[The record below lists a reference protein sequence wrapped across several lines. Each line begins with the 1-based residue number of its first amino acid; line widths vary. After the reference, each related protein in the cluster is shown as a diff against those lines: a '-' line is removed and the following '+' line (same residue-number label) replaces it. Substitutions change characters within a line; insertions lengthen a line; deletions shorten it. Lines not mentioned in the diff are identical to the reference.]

1 MPRSAT
7 SPATPRAWGHA
18 RARAFVLVTP
28 SSLFRFARPCL
39 VAAFASGWRLALGC
53 QCLLCSG
60 DVGNAVWTGLATHQS
75 CLPLHSQSY
84 RLGMVGGDETAG
96 TVRAMAECMGQQCGC
111 NVRMGP
117 RSACCCAAVHSAT
130 VNTERARS
138 EQPTAPQRG
147 LGRPHLRLGGR
158 RPVGEVPSSRVR
170 TSDFRLQ
177 SSEFRVARLAGLSP
191 QYHSKHGASTER
203 AHTAPPERGLR
214 RPQRRLG
221 SGSMESVG
229 EFPSSELAARADCAR
244 VLLCLRIL
252 HNTAGSRAFTMGR
265 LSPS

>member
-1 MPRSAT
+1 MSRG
-7 SPATPRAWGHA
+7 RI
-18 RARAFVLVTP
+18 RE
-28 SSLFRFARPCL
+28 
-39 VAAFASGWRLALGC
+39 RLAT
-53 QCLLCSG
+53 CSWLPMSAMQG

-158 RPVGEVPSSRVR
+158 RPWARFRAPEFGLR
-170 TSDFRLQ
+170 TSDFRVQ
-177 SSEFRVARLAGLSP
+177 SSEW
-191 QYHSKHGASTER
+191 
-203 AHTAPPERGLR
+203 RGL
-214 RPQRRLG
+214 LG
-221 SGSMESVG
+221 
-229 EFPSSELAARADCAR
+229 
-244 VLLCLRIL
+244 
-252 HNTAGSRAFTMGR
+252 
-265 LSPS
+265 

>member
-1 MPRSAT
+1 MHGTAVWVQRQDGSAVSMLLCCSPQCHSEHGASTERATHSAPERPR
-7 SPATPRAWGHA
+7 PATPAPGRAPSRG
-18 RARAFVLVTP
+18 RGSELP
-28 SSLFRFARPCL
+28 SS
-39 VAAFASGWRLALGC
+39 
-53 QCLLCSG
+53 
-60 DVGNAVWTGLATHQS
+60 
-75 CLPLHSQSY
+75 
-84 RLGMVGGDETAG
+84 
-96 TVRAMAECMGQQCGC
+96 
-111 NVRMGP
+111 
-117 RSACCCAAVHSAT
+117 
-130 VNTERARS
+130 
-138 EQPTAPQRG
+138 
-147 LGRPHLRLGGR
+147 
-158 RPVGEVPSSRVR
+158 
-170 TSDFRLQ
+170 DFGLQ

-191 QYHSKHGASTER
+191 QYHSKHGASTAR

>member
-158 RPVGEVPSSRVR
+158 RPWARFRAPEFGLR
-170 TSDFRLQ
+170 T
-177 SSEFRVARLAGLSP
+177 SEFRVQSGAACWAEPSVP
-191 QYHSKHGASTER
+191 QQTRSEHGASMK
-203 AHTAPPERGLR
+203 GVK
-214 RPQRRLG
+214 G
-221 SGSMESVG
+221 VKGG
-229 EFPSSELAARADCAR
+229 E
-244 VLLCLRIL
+244 
-252 HNTAGSRAFTMGR
+252 G
-265 LSPS
+265 